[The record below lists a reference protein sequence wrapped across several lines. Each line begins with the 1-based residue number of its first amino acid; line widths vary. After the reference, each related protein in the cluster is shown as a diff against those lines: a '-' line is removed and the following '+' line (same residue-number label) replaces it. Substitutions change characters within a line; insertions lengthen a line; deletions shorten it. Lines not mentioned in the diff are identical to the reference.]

1 MARTYRSIFTIRIL
15 QCIFIVAIKIV
26 FLSGTSAMSPS
37 SSPSH
42 CAQRHSVLLTDSF
55 SPWELRH
62 FLPSSS
68 AHLTQAASAALLTS
82 LLPMRWAIHSHRNLY
97 PYQQEQLTSFSQC
110 AHKTPSCLAFSFMPP
125 RVCNASCLLIHCALH
140 SFDWQEL
147 WGSLES
153 HRGSQWPVAAD
164 IWARASFSSCTMSS
178 RLKLCLLGGAFLL
191 WLLPVTFF
199 TLLLSAH
206 LSRIKAIVLSKFL
219 TAVFSFFLQT
229 KSHHALCWN

>member
-42 CAQRHSVLLTDSF
+42 CAQRRSVLLTDSF
-55 SPWELRH
+55 SPWELCL

-68 AHLTQAASAALLTS
+68 AHLTQAVSAALLTS
-82 LLPMRWAIHSHRNLY
+82 FLPMLWAIHSHRNLY

-110 AHKTPSCLAFSFMPP
+110 AHKTPSCLASSFIPH

-140 SFDWQEL
+140 SFICHNGGL
-147 WGSLES
+147 ARIMGKS
-153 HRGSQWPVAAD
+153 GKSQ
-164 IWARASFSSCTMSS
+164 R
-178 RLKLCLLGGAFLL
+178 
-191 WLLPVTFF
+191 LPVT
-199 TLLLSAH
+199 SGSWH
-206 LSRIKAIVLSKFL
+206 LSQ
-219 TAVFSFFLQT
+219 SFFLILHCEL
-229 KSHHALCWN
+229 SLEAVPAGGCISALIIACDFFHTTPICPLV